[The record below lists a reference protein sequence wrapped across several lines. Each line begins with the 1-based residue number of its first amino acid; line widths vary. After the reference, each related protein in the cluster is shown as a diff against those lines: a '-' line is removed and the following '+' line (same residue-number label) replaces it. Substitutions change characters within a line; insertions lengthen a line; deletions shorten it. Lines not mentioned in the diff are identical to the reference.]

1 MHKHSHTHK
10 APHAHTVF
18 PLVYTKTAGERER
31 ERRSTLLSSRMQK
44 KFMLPLSKKR
54 WGGGAS
60 CVSSDKQLSL
70 FSTHTHTHKV
80 GPVILGTCLPPKFLL
95 AGRSRAML
103 VLAGLT
109 LCYSYKHYFCLLF
122 LSRAPQLIFS
132 IYIKVQMSFSVLG
145 CLGRLF
151 VASGVVS

>member
-1 MHKHSHTHK
+1 M
-10 APHAHTVF
+10 
-18 PLVYTKTAGERER
+18 
-31 ERRSTLLSSRMQK
+31 
-44 KFMLPLSKKR
+44 
-54 WGGGAS
+54 
-60 CVSSDKQLSL
+60 SSDEQLSL

-95 AGRSRAML
+95 AGGSRAML

-109 LCYSYKHYFCLLF
+109 PCYSYKHYFCLLF

-145 CLGRLF
+145 CLGLF